1 MFYNKK
7 LLAIIGIALVVAFV
21 GVSAFTYLK
30 RVPESELPS
39 VNENLGAPT
48 FTPSATSVPTPAVD
62 YSQVELPAS
71 DNEGLD
77 NLITEEEEKEAMMTE
92 EELTDFLAYEEERG
106 DIIPEMTYEDM
117 IEQNKK
123 IEEAKKEAA
132 TNPEVQAPSMEPFEI
147 EKVQPAPQKDKD
159 GYIYTKEEAIEIF
172 KTEFQKLI
180 DANDFNYT
188 DARNSAIGKGRSTPE
203 EFEADLKQLLTDPY
217 SSEWLARAFDY
228 FRQYGH
234 IGILIGE
241 ASMWLAAGGDDA
253 EWSESYTQ

>member
-1 MFYNKK
+1 MFNNKK
-7 LLAIIGIALVVAFV
+7 LITIIASVLVVAILGV
-21 GVSAFTYLK
+21 GAYLYFGQEK
-30 RVPESELPS
+30 EPADNLPVVSEL
-39 VNENLGAPT
+39 T
-48 FTPSATSVPTPAVD
+48 TTPSPSPEID
-62 YSQVELPAS
+62 YSSIDLPKS
-71 DNEGLD
+71 DNEGKD
-77 NLITEEEEKEAMMTE
+77 NLITPEEEAAVNNE
-92 EELTDFLAYEEERG
+92 ETLAEQIAYEEERG

-159 GYIYTKEEAIEIF
+159 GCIYTKEEAIEIF

>member
-92 EELTDFLAYEEERG
+92 EQLTDFLAYEEERG

-132 TNPEVQAPSMEPFEI
+132 ANPEVQEPFGEPFEI
-147 EKVQPAPQKDKD
+147 EETQPEPKKDKD
-159 GYIYTKEEAIEIF
+159 GYIYTKEEAVEIF
-172 KTEFQKLI
+172 RTEFQKLI

-188 DARNSAIGKGRSTPE
+188 YARDSAIGKGRSTEE
-203 EFEADLKQLLTDPY
+203 EFEADLEKLLTNPY
-217 SSEWLARAFDY
+217 SSEILTRAFEKY
-228 FRQYGH
+228 RKYGNN
-234 IGILIGE
+234 GILIGT
-241 ASMWLAAGGDDA
+241 ASKWLTAGEDDG
-253 EWSESYTQ
+253 EYKYTETR